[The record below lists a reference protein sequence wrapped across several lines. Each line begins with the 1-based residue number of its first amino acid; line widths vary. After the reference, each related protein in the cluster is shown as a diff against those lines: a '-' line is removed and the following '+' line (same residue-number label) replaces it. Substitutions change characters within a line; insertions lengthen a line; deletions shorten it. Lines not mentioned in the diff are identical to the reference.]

1 MYSRTMKIALKQ
13 QTTPLRLISDG
24 TVWTKT
30 NVEDVYHLVSSRNC
44 FVTYQSYIEYL
55 GQTNK

>member
-1 MYSRTMKIALKQ
+1 MKIALKQ

-24 TVWTKT
+24 TVSSK
-30 NVEDVYHLVSSRNC
+30 NKEDFYHLVFSLNR